1 MASLVV
7 SLGIPAIALLLAA
20 GFVFAVWCVEAGVSR
35 ARNTALAGVGVALWL
50 GAMAALAMSGLLA
63 RFDLRPPPMMA
74 WFVSIFVLAFVVA
87 RSELGKRLALGL
99 PLWVLVGFQAFRLP
113 LELVMHQAAEEG
125 IMPSVMSYS
134 GYNFDI
140 LSGISAL
147 LLFPFVRNGRA
158 PLWLVKAWNVLGLT
172 LLAIIASVAGAA
184 SPVFRA
190 FGEQQVNSWVTQFPY
205 VWMGVMVAMALF
217 GHLLIVRRLV
227 NATGRSGAAEA
238 AALR

>member
-1 MASLVV
+1 MASPMV
-7 SLGIPAIALLLAA
+7 SLGIPGIALLLAA
-20 GFVFAVWCVEAGVSR
+20 GFVFAVWHVEPGASR
-35 ARNTALAGVGVALWL
+35 ARNTALAALGVVLWL
-50 GAMAALAMSGLLA
+50 GGMAALAVSGVLA

-74 WFVSIFVLAFVVA
+74 WFLSIFVLAFVVA

-99 PLWVLVGFQAFRLP
+99 PLWILVGFQAFRLP

-140 LSGISAL
+140 LSGSSAL
-147 LLFPFVRNGRA
+147 LLFPFVRNGSA

-184 SPVFRA
+184 SPVFRRTR
-190 FGEQQVNSWVTQFPY
+190 ERPVK
-205 VWMGVMVAMALF
+205 
-217 GHLLIVRRLV
+217 RRR
-227 NATGRSGAAEA
+227 RSTSQ
-238 AALR
+238 